1 MIRSGRPASV
11 VAAALACAASCAA
24 FADPPASPYA
34 AGGAIFEAN
43 CAVCHGAKGLGTPSL
58 APPLTSNPARYA
70 GIPEGR
76 RQLAMTVL
84 NGLFGGAMGMLPT
97 AANAMGASGM
107 GGGFGALG
115 SLFGG
120 GASGS
125 SSGSLF
131 SPTTWISAGKT
142 IWGGFQSAASAAGN
156 WWGSL
161 TGSDAYYAGAMGPPS
176 DLASGFMGPSSSL
189 ARGTSVPRQ

>member
-84 NGLFGGAMGMLPT
+84 NGMFGGIEVDGKHFDFRMPEFTQLDDAAL
-97 AANAMGASGM
+97 AAVLNFVVFDLANAPAHTQPLAAPEIAAERAHPVDGAAVREHRALVLA
-107 GGGFGALG
+107 ALG
-115 SLFGG
+115 S
-120 GASGS
+120 
-125 SSGSLF
+125 
-131 SPTTWISAGKT
+131 
-142 IWGGFQSAASAAGN
+142 
-156 WWGSL
+156 
-161 TGSDAYYAGAMGPPS
+161 
-176 DLASGFMGPSSSL
+176 
-189 ARGTSVPRQ
+189 